1 MIEKELRKE
10 INALKSKTEDEIDIL
25 EWRLSVEK
33 ILMKYDDK
41 DEYFQDNELDKIK
54 QKSKQEV
61 DKINELIEIKEWNI
75 MDDDAIL
82 KLEDYER
89 YVMKELRIVKVEL
102 EKLKMSEERIEEIRL
117 QYLMRL

>member
-1 MIEKELRKE
+1 
-10 INALKSKTEDEIDIL
+10 
-25 EWRLSVEK
+25 
-33 ILMKYDDK
+33 
-41 DEYFQDNELDKIK
+41 
-54 QKSKQEV
+54 
-61 DKINELIEIKEWNI
+61 

-102 EKLKMSEERIEEIRL
+102 EKLRMPEERIEEIRL